1 MPRQIATGLSDPS
14 ISLLEERIRR
24 LETEVALLTH
34 AVRALTRELTE
45 HREQEAGDVAA
56 ASESSRQR
64 NQGPVTRAGP

>member
-14 ISLLEERIRR
+14 ISLLEDRIRR

-45 HREQEAGDVAA
+45 HREQEAGDVAT
-56 ASESSRQR
+56 ASESSRRR
-64 NQGPVTRAGP
+64 NQGQVT